1 MIQTTQTPIV
11 LVLFVIIGLPIL
23 LAWLALL
30 VQCANAQFKSGGDK
44 ISWILI
50 LLFLGPVGAALYLV
64 GGRSRQ
70 IRSKESE
77 KWVV

>member
-1 MIQTTQTPIV
+1 MIQTTQTSTA
-11 LVLFVIIGLPIL
+11 LVLLVILGLPIL
-23 LAWLALL
+23 FAWLALL
-30 VQCANAQFKSGGDK
+30 VQCANAQYKSDGDK
-44 ISWILI
+44 ISWMLI

>member
-1 MIQTTQTPIV
+1 MIQTTQTPTA

-30 VQCANAQFKSGGDK
+30 VQCANAQFKSDGDK
-44 ISWILI
+44 ISWVLI
-50 LLFLGPVGAALYLV
+50 LLLLGPVGAALYLI

-70 IRSKESE
+70 IRQKESE